1 MYFHNFSY
9 SGWLGFHQKNTV
21 LQSMHSNNNWLI
33 EVTIGSTKIV
43 WNTQQLLFQFIS
55 DEVLTHD
62 FSKSEKQSHA
72 GSTSKHYNRD
82 YPHSATG
89 LCSQNKHSTQDNQ
102 LCKSTV
108 FQDQQKLTTSSQS
121 ILFKEH
127 RKKTFLS
134 QPSLQVRRKIT
145 LCKGWHLA
153 LNSNFYHPTLL
164 HSVFPTKLSNYFVL
178 YMVSQLCYPF
188 SMKHKIL
195 LSQQTKC
202 SHKISKTLKCR
213 KISGCLSTYLFFS

>member
-1 MYFHNFSY
+1 MQA
-9 SGWLGFHQKNTV
+9 LPVNTTTETTHTQP
-21 LQSMHSNNNWLI
+21 LASAAK
-33 EVTIGSTKIV
+33 T
-43 WNTQQLLFQFIS
+43 NTQ
-55 DEVLTHD
+55 H
-62 FSKSEKQSHA
+62 
-72 GSTSKHYNRD
+72 R
-82 YPHSATG
+82 
-89 LCSQNKHSTQDNQ
+89 
-102 LCKSTV
+102 
-108 FQDQQKLTTSSQS
+108 TTSYANPQS
-121 ILFKEH
+121 SKTSRSLLLVVRAYCFKEH

-134 QPSLQVRRKIT
+134 QPSLQVTREIT

-213 KISGCLSTYLFFS
+213 KISGCLSTYLFFWLKGGHLKNALTAPLKK